1 MAVAARVLRQWKAS
15 PGRAPIPVER
25 PAVRDAFLHG
35 ALAPDMG
42 FVPGNRRLVSE
53 AAHYLLPGDLTRAL
67 LAAAGS
73 DEEEAFAWGW
83 ASHLLADV
91 EIHPVVGRA
100 VGERLYG
107 DRGRRMD
114 ALADVA
120 THVSLEVGL
129 DIAVLRREGAELP
142 APPARPFFPH
152 HGRIRFL
159 TRALEE
165 TYGVRWDGHLL
176 AKHHVQAVRLTRW
189 WPRALRLLPLSPPG
203 GTEEGPGGV
212 VAGPGELAD
221 GPGVVVT
228 GPGELAD
235 GPRGFAE
242 DDADGRAAVGSS
254 PLARVWLGTVRRVS
268 GQGTPLSGFLAP
280 EAPRRWFMEEV
291 LDRFDGFPARFQRW
305 VDAGLDGV
313 GNPNMETGEAS
324 GVGRGHPATDLA
336 ARKLAA
342 ARAGAGPVG
351 G

>member
-1 MAVAARVLRQWKAS
+1 MAVAGRVLRQWKAT
-15 PGRAPIPVER
+15 PGRAPIQVER
-25 PAVRDAFLHG
+25 PAVRDGFLHG

-53 AAHYLLPGDLTRAL
+53 AAHYLRPGDLTRAL

-91 EIHPVVGRA
+91 EIHPLVGRA

-107 DRGRRMD
+107 DRHRRMD

-129 DIAVLRREGAELP
+129 DMAVLRREGTGLP

-152 HGRIRFL
+152 HGRIRCL

-165 TYGVRWDGHLL
+165 TYDVQWDGHLL
-176 AKHHVQAVRLTRW
+176 ARHHVQAVRLTRW

-203 GTEEGPGGV
+203 GLGAGPGGV

-221 GPGVVVT
+221 GPG
-228 GPGELAD
+228 GSAEGGAS
-235 GPRGFAE
+235 GRG
-242 DDADGRAAVGSS
+242 DGRAAIGSS
-254 PLARVWLGTVRRVS
+254 PLARAWVGTVGRVS
-268 GQGTPLSGFLAP
+268 GHGTPLSGFLAP

-291 LDRFDGFPARFQRW
+291 LDRFDGFAARFQRW

-342 ARAGAGPVG
+342 ARAGAGLVAG
-351 G
+351 